1 MRLRAVFAVTV
12 LTLLLGAS
20 AHAKSLYWRSVAV
33 DAHLDAEGRMHIVET
48 QTYVFDGDWNGGER
62 TFNVYGNQSLNF
74 EQLTRVDRD
83 GTETQLVM
91 APLDKV
97 DHYQIL
103 DGPKVRWRSRLT
115 TDPEFKN
122 TELTYRL
129 RYTLSGI
136 VKRINKRYLLSH
148 DFAFPNRESG
158 QVIQNFSVHFTVD
171 PIWSG
176 IRSPYDASVTNLQP
190 GHGYVVNATLQHHGS
205 RAPVAVPYGAP
216 SSIAWG
222 MALLFALGVAALVF
236 DFLRREKARGRF
248 VCTPLE
254 QIDERWLE
262 ENVLRFEPEIVGAAI
277 DNKIGAPEVA
287 AILAALAKEKK
298 IETRVEQRRLKRPL
312 LHMKLLVPI
321 TAIEGHRHALLKR
334 LFFKGQETDTDAIR
348 NHYEKCGF
356 EPAALIRKGIEGEL
370 AKWPKWNEKFASFNW
385 KLDVA
390 LIVAGIVLFSLFGTG
405 GNDGA
410 FSGECLFFGAIALV
424 GLIAAHLNS
433 RALTSLVPRFIL
445 VGAFAAPLVY
455 VTLHYTIAAPDF
467 AIHTRELLLAAFWSL
482 AVVKIL
488 LDKLRTDESD
498 ERIAARMRLASAFRY
513 FCAQLATPNP
523 HLRDDW
529 YPYLMAFGLGA
540 NVDTW
545 FKAHG
550 GAAAASGGALATTSS
565 SSSSFGSSSSG
576 GGGWAFSGGGGAF
589 GGAGASASWA
599 VAAGGIASGVASP
612 SSGGSGGGGGGGGGG
627 SSGGGGGGGW

>member
-1 MRLRAVFAVTV
+1 
-12 LTLLLGAS
+12 
-20 AHAKSLYWRSVAV
+20 
-33 DAHLDAEGRMHIVET
+33 
-48 QTYVFDGDWNGGER
+48 
-62 TFNVYGNQSLNF
+62 
-74 EQLTRVDRD
+74 
-83 GTETQLVM
+83 
-91 APLDKV
+91 
-97 DHYQIL
+97 
-103 DGPKVRWRSRLT
+103 
-115 TDPEFKN
+115 
-122 TELTYRL
+122 
-129 RYTLSGI
+129 
-136 VKRINKRYLLSH
+136 
-148 DFAFPNRESG
+148 
-158 QVIQNFSVHFTVD
+158 
-171 PIWSG
+171 
-176 IRSPYDASVTNLQP
+176 
-190 GHGYVVNATLQHHGS
+190 
-205 RAPVAVPYGAP
+205 
-216 SSIAWG
+216 
-222 MALLFALGVAALVF
+222 
-236 DFLRREKARGRF
+236 
-248 VCTPLE
+248 
-254 QIDERWLE
+254 
-262 ENVLRFEPEIVGAAI
+262 
-277 DNKIGAPEVA
+277 
-287 AILAALAKEKK
+287 LAKEKK

-348 NHYEKCGF
+348 KHYEKSGF
-356 EPAALIRKGIEGEL
+356 EPASLIRTGIEGEL
-370 AKWPKWNEKFASFNW
+370 GNWPKWNEKFASFNW

-390 LIVAGIVLFSLFGTG
+390 LIVAGILLFSLFGRG

-410 FSGECLFFGAIALV
+410 FSGECIFFGVIALV

-445 VGAFAAPLVY
+445 VGAFATPLLY
-455 VTLHYTIAAPDF
+455 VTLHYTLAAPQF

-488 LDKLRTDESD
+488 LDKLRTDESN

-513 FCAQLATPNP
+513 FRAQLATPNP

-545 FKAHG
+545 FKSHG
-550 GAAAASGGALATTSS
+550 GAVAASGGLATTS
-565 SSSSFGSSSSG
+565 SSSSFGSSSSS